1 MFMAFYSNWGW
12 YGYSRP
18 QDLLYNE
25 WVMFAIVFMLSFAM
39 IYLALANFFYK
50 KKNVDLKDLLLG
62 LKDNSPAKGPVVVI
76 SLAVSLLIAFSLTQN
91 NYLYSYLGAGATLG
105 ILIFS
110 IIVFA
115 LLALPFYAAMEKSF
129 SPLVAGP
136 LFGAIVWFVAKYL
149 FPSVSQDLMWSMP
162 YEWYNFYQGLVS
174 GWGLFWL
181 LVIGAII
188 GLVKNKKGGSHS

>member
-1 MFMAFYSNWGW
+1 MAFYSNWGW
-12 YGYSRP
+12 YRYSRP

-25 WVMFAIVFMLSFAM
+25 WVMFVIVFMLSFAM
-39 IYLALANFFYK
+39 VFLALSNFFHK
-50 KKNVDLKDLLLG
+50 KSKLTPFERMMGVKPDQSG
-62 LKDNSPAKGPVVVI
+62 AKGVLAVI
-76 SLAVSLLIAFSLTQN
+76 SICVALMISFSLTQN

-115 LLALPFYAAMEKSF
+115 LLALPFHAALEKSF
-129 SPLVAGP
+129 TPLVAGP
-136 LFGAIVWFVAKYL
+136 LFGAIIWFVAKYL

-162 YEWYNFYQGLVS
+162 YEFFNFYQGLIS

-181 LVIGAII
+181 LLICLVI
-188 GLVKNKKGGSHS
+188 GLVRNKKGGSP